1 MPIIDFDLKQKLTF
15 ALLNVGGVPQLVEKV
30 SRAMGFNYDADQM
43 ERIGDAWRT
52 WKKGNPE
59 QQEKLD
65 FLQGMVRLLPLETT
79 DLNAHMFINLR
90 YRDLYQMVPRDL
102 RGSLTVPPGGAEAL
116 DDDVAAKYV
125 TVLVRRG
132 VDLKDIEESIREDSQ
147 IDHRHLYLSEESAT
161 RWYAFLHD
169 EDYRQYG
176 ECVSSLRNLL
186 ASPKWLTES
195 DRIDGVVMLGAGTES
210 KDRIV
215 VSHLHRRFLATKR
228 TYNYYIVDYSYHM
241 LMPTVRGLERYI
253 SSSASGV
260 ILRRPIIANFCQLPR
275 EFPRETDEERL
286 AWFLPGGTLGNLIE
300 DHFFTSM
307 SGVMREG
314 DILVVGVETT
324 GDDLAAFE
332 KKLRAKYD
340 TEVLRKFVSTPIRT
354 YWSMKDMYFD
364 LAAAI
369 KGAKV
374 DIVKGATTE
383 KHLHNHST
391 VPGAVSVAIWVPV
404 DKRRVTVLFSPRYD
418 RQKLIDY
425 VTDERFGFTF
435 LDEFPDKDSSEHYK
449 QFVFARLP
457 GERAA
462 SKKEKSAG

>member
-1 MPIIDFDLKQKLTF
+1 MPIIDFDLKQTLVF
-15 ALLNVGGVPQLVEKV
+15 ALLNVGSVPQLVEEV
-30 SRAMGFNYDADQM
+30 SKKMEFNYSDVQM
-43 ERIGDAWRT
+43 EHIGDAWRT

-59 QQEKLD
+59 QKEKLD
-65 FLQGMVRLLPLETT
+65 FLHAMVRLLPLETS

-90 YRDLYQMVPRDL
+90 YRELYQMVPRDL
-102 RGSLTVPPGGAEAL
+102 RGSLQVPPGGATEV

-147 IDHRHLYLSEESAT
+147 IDHRHLYLSEESSNK
-161 RWYAFLHD
+161 WYAFLHD
-169 EDYRQYG
+169 DDYRQYS
-176 ECVSSLRNLL
+176 ECVASLRNLL
-186 ASPKWLTES
+186 ASPAWLEDS
-195 DRIDGVVMLGAGTES
+195 KEIDGVVMLGAGTES

-215 VSHLHRRFLATKR
+215 VSHLHHRSQKSKR

-253 SSSASGV
+253 LSSAPGV
-260 ILRRPIIANFCQLPR
+260 ILRRPIIANFCQLPS
-275 EFPRETDEERL
+275 EFPWESPEERL

-300 DHFFTSM
+300 DHFFVSM

-314 DILVVGVETT
+314 DLLVIGVETT
-324 GDDLAAFE
+324 GIDQKALE
-332 KKLRAKYD
+332 KRLRTKYE

-354 YWSMKDMYFD
+354 YWSMKDMNFD

-374 DIVKGATTE
+374 EIVAGDATE
-383 KHLHNHST
+383 KHLRNHST

-404 DKRRVTVLFSPRYD
+404 EKRRVTVLFSTRYE
-418 RQKLIDY
+418 RQSLIDY
-425 VTDERFGFTF
+425 VTNQRFGFAY
-435 LDEFPDKDSSEHYK
+435 LGEFPEQKSKEHYK
-449 QFVFARLP
+449 QFVFVRRSGEKVAARNND
-457 GERAA
+457 
-462 SKKEKSAG
+462 